1 MNVIAPV
8 GTPRQRLSAGVY
20 RQELAARAR
29 QYGFGFVDRKRAVR
43 SSLHAGRYIAKYL
56 TEGGKKLGI
65 GDLAARG
72 DCPRVIARVD
82 PHLTHR
88 TGVTMRWCRRER
100 GIFLLA
106 AEHGW
111 TVAEARAVRVKV
123 SKLGELSWRK
133 RECGGRSRLP
143 WDVQVALAGHE
154 RHAAAMVA
162 EWRQN
167 YTA

>member
-1 MNVIAPV
+1 MNAVVPT
-8 GTPRQRLSAGVY
+8 GTPRQRAAAGVY
-20 RQELAARAR
+20 RQELADRAR
-29 QYGFGFVDRKRAVR
+29 EYGFGFVDRKRAVR
-43 SSLHAGRYIAKYL
+43 SALHAGRYIAKYL
-56 TEGGKKLGI
+56 TEGTGKLGI

-82 PHLTHR
+82 PHLSRH

-111 TVAEARAVRVKV
+111 TVDEARRVRVQV
-123 SKLGELSWRK
+123 SKLGELSWR
-133 RECGGRSRLP
+133 RRQCGGRSQLP
-143 WDVQVALAGHE
+143 WDVQRELAQHE
-154 RHAAAMVA
+154 RLCAEMVR
-162 EWRQN
+162 EWRDN